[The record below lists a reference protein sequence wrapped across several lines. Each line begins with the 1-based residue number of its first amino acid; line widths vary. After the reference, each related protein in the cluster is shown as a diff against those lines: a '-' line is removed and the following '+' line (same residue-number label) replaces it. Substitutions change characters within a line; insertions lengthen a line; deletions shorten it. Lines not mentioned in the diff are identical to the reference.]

1 MEPLS
6 GMTLSL
12 AAYRN
17 LLRDNE
23 KYRSSMLLV
32 QVAIPLHSSGG
43 HLMHAEYVELV
54 KKEAAAIERDF
65 PGSLLMCYEKLPFAP
80 RCALLLV
87 FRVRRRDLLRANSDY
102 VCIQVRLVFR
112 VRRPCHGIGAAR
124 PLAGAL

>member
-80 RCALLLV
+80 RCA
-87 FRVRRRDLLRANSDY
+87 FFFSCATP
-102 VCIQVRLVFR
+102 
-112 VRRPCHGIGAAR
+112 RPAEG
-124 PLAGAL
+124 